1 MRLIF
6 PERPAGF
13 RAGCPATCRGPP
25 YADLVGPIDASTWQA
40 LGLTLTLL
48 GMILSF
54 LIWKRRGAAAGLR
67 GVAWS
72 LLPAA
77 AGLTGTL
84 RLLWQIGDSVVN
96 WAVRLVFS
104 PVVWLGIV
112 LAGVSAVLF
121 GVSAAMRS
129 RGAGSAPERKPGAE
143 LPAKRSAAKAK
154 GPAAAVKA
162 KPAGQDDDMDD
173 IEAILRKHGI
183 S

>member
-1 MRLIF
+1 M
-6 PERPAGF
+6 G
-13 RAGCPATCRGPP
+13 
-25 YADLVGPIDASTWQA
+25 DIDASTWQA
-40 LGLTLTLL
+40 LGITLTLL
-48 GMILSF
+48 GLVISF
-54 LIWKRRGAAAGLR
+54 LVWKRRGAAAGLR

-84 RLLWQIGDSVVN
+84 RLLWQVVDLVVN

-112 LAGVSAVLF
+112 LAGVSVVLF

-129 RGAGSAPERKPGAE
+129 RGVGSASKGGRQSS
-143 LPAKRSAAKAK
+143 LPSERSAAKVDS
-154 GPAAAVKA
+154 PAQFPTQARGSKVKA
-162 KPAGQDDDMDD
+162 KSGGQRKGNDLGGAGDADDADDMDD
-173 IEAILRKHGI
+173 IEAILRRHGI